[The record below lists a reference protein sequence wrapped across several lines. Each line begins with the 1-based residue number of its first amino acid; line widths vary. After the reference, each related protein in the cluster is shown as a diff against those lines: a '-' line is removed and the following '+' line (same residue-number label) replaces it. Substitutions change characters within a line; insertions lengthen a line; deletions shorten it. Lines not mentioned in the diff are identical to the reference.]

1 MTDKTNRLKSLGMY
15 ILFLFNEKTKE
26 IEIFKFSLQSKNA
39 LHCSSK
45 ILNKSYSFQIAVA
58 FYSLETLRKGT
69 YTLIY
74 LSTLWHG
81 IDTLQKQFGEVELV
95 SS

>member
-1 MTDKTNRLKSLGMY
+1 MLKKRRKLKY
-15 ILFLFNEKTKE
+15 LNLTYVLKVYQTFFTK
-26 IEIFKFSLQSKNA
+26 I
-39 LHCSSK
+39 C
-45 ILNKSYSFQIAVA
+45 NKSYSFQTAVA
-58 FYSLETLRKGT
+58 FYSLRILRKRT
-69 YTLIY
+69 YTLVY

>member
-1 MTDKTNRLKSLGMY
+1 MKKRRKLKYLSLAYSLKSV
-15 ILFLFNEKTKE
+15 
-26 IEIFKFSLQSKNA
+26 SP
-39 LHCSSK
+39 CSFK
-45 ILNKSYSFQIAVA
+45 ILNKSYSFQTAVA
-58 FYSLETLRKGT
+58 FYSLRILRKRT

>member
-1 MTDKTNRLKSLGMY
+1 MTDKTNRLKSLRMY
-15 ILFLFNEKTKE
+15 ILCLLKTKE
-26 IEIFKFSLQSKNA
+26 IEIFEFNIRSKGVSNFFTKV
-39 LHCSSK
+39 C
-45 ILNKSYSFQIAVA
+45 NKSYSFQTAVA
-58 FYSLETLRKGT
+58 FYSLRILRKRT
-69 YTLIY
+69 YTLVY

>member
-1 MTDKTNRLKSLGMY
+1 MKTFDSN
-15 ILFLFNEKTKE
+15 
-26 IEIFKFSLQSKNA
+26 KN
-39 LHCSSK
+39 
-45 ILNKSYSFQIAVA
+45 YSFETAVA
-58 FYSLETLRKGT
+58 FYSLRILRKRT
-69 YTLIY
+69 YTLVY

>member
-1 MTDKTNRLKSLGMY
+1 MTDKTNRLKSLRMY
-15 ILFLFNEKTKE
+15 ILCLLKTKE
-26 IEIFKFSLQSKNA
+26 IEIFKFSLQSKDV
-39 LHCSSK
+39 SDYFSK
-45 ILNKSYSFQIAVA
+45 ICNKSYSFQTAVA
-58 FYSLETLRKGT
+58 FYSLRILRKRT
-69 YTLIY
+69 YTLIH

>member
-15 ILFLFNEKTKE
+15 ILCLFKKTKE
-26 IEIFKFSLQSKNA
+26 IEIFKFSLQSKDV
-39 LHCSSK
+39 SDYFSK
-45 ILNKSYSFQIAVA
+45 ICNKSYSFQTAVA
-58 FYSLETLRKGT
+58 FYSLRILRKRT
-69 YTLIY
+69 YTLIH

>member
-1 MTDKTNRLKSLGMY
+1 MY
-15 ILFLFNEKTKE
+15 ILCLFKKTKE
-26 IEIFKFSLQSKNA
+26 IEIFEFNIRSKGVSNFFT
-39 LHCSSK
+39 K
-45 ILNKSYSFQIAVA
+45 ICNKSYSFQTAVA
-58 FYSLETLRKGT
+58 FYSLRILRKRT
-69 YTLIY
+69 YTLVY